1 MKVLGLS
8 FGRKGKNCDIL
19 VKEALFGAQAKGAE
33 ISFINMMNLKI
44 GHCTGCGACDKR
56 RENGGPS
63 RCVIKDDFPFV
74 EDAILEHDLVR
85 CAPHFTAERIDFK
98 DKLSLSGTADGRIAR
113 HIRNGVIGNGEEHRP
128 ASHACSG
135 KRCLTA
141 GMSCA
146 DHDDVGAANKKFHSK
161 LLF

>member
-74 EDAILEHDLVR
+74 EDAILEADAIVIAAPVYVLAPIGQYKNLVDRLGPSHDRSVMEKVNK
-85 CAPHFTAERIDFK
+85 ERMAAGK
-98 DKLSLSGTADGRIAR
+98 CLRKA
-113 HIRNGVIGNGEEHRP
+113 
-128 ASHACSG
+128 AC
-135 KRCLTA
+135 CPP
-141 GMSCA
+141 
-146 DHDDVGAANKKFHSK
+146 
-161 LLF
+161 